1 MPAARRTL
9 TPTREPMATQRPR
22 WAELGRGWSGGGI
35 GPAESGARAACVDCG
50 VGAGVGAGGCA
61 WVGSGVGAAPG
72 RGVSG
77 ASMRVVSDEK
87 AAAAAAGV
95 LTAGAGVDD
104 GAFPGTAVV
113 RAGGSAL
120 TGTVFR
126 AARRASADW
135 KRFSGSLA
143 MHIMMIWLSA
153 GGRSLRRVI
162 GGGGSVLSC
171 AVMSAYCESVSN
183 GSLPV
188 SIS

>member
-22 WAELGRGWSGGGI
+22 CVTLGRDSGGGS
-35 GPAESGARAACVDCG
+35 GPAEGGGGA
-50 VGAGVGAGGCA
+50 A
-61 WVGSGVGAAPG
+61 WVGSGVGGCACVGIGVGAAPG

-77 ASMRVVSDEK
+77 WAMRGVWGEE
-87 AAAAAAGV
+87 AAAAGV
-95 LTAGAGVDD
+95 FAAGAGVGD

-120 TGTVFR
+120 PGMVFS
-126 AARRASADW
+126 AALRASADW

-162 GGGGSVLSC
+162 GGGGAEVSC
-171 AVMSAYCESVSN
+171 AV
-183 GSLPV
+183 
-188 SIS
+188 ISGC